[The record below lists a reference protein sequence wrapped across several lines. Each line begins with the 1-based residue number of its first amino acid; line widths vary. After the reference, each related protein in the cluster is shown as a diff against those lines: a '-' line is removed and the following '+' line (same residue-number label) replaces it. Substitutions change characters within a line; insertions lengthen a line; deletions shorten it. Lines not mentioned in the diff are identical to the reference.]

1 MKTMKAIIDRIEEN
15 IAVLELEDKKSLE
28 IPVTLLHGVKEGDV
42 LYIELREN
50 GELNKYFIDREE
62 TDRRQKSASERL
74 KKLFQNK

>member
-15 IAVLELEDKKSLE
+15 TAVLALEDKKLLE
-28 IPVTLLHGVKEGDV
+28 IPVTLLRGVKEGDV
-42 LYIELREN
+42 LYIELSEN

>member
-15 IAVLELEDKKSLE
+15 TAVLELEDKKLLE
-28 IPVTLLHGVKEGDV
+28 IPVTLLRGVKEGDV
-42 LYIELREN
+42 LYIELSEN
-50 GELNKYFIDREE
+50 GELREE

>member
-15 IAVLELEDKKSLE
+15 TAVLELEDKKLLE
-28 IPVTLLHGVKEGDV
+28 IPVTLLRGVKEGDV
-42 LYIELREN
+42 LYIELSEN

-74 KKLFQNK
+74 KNYFKIK

>member
-15 IAVLELEDKKSLE
+15 IAVLELEDRKSLE
-28 IPVTLLHGVKEGDV
+28 IPVTLLRGVKEGDV
-42 LYIELREN
+42 LYIELSEN

-62 TDRRQKSASERL
+62 TDRRQKPASERL